1 MIKISL
7 RYKVA
12 LELYASLSFFIAAII
27 LIYTTIYD
35 WFSDNLFITLA
46 IIGIFLIAFIFFLRT
61 LIMDVNSVKFE
72 NDESKEDPNF
82 VEIKLIN
89 KVTLELISSI
99 SNIIIVTAIFIIGN
113 VTSGGAYPEVI
124 SILFIIILFLPLMI
138 LLKSLIFDFNL
149 IFMSEKHRENFLSE
163 FVNRKTLVFF
173 VIAIIIIILVFSG
186 NKLVT
191 SVGNLYQKP
200 MSSGEEDIT
209 DISSNL
215 YIISIAGDRKNIS
228 RGPITGLS
236 IYLEAMDLDFNF
248 NSITVKFIDKK
259 TSSTLKYSTNADE
272 SHFYYEGKKTGRGNT
287 ILKKN
292 DVGIITI
299 NLSSTKQELYSYDR
313 GTVQLI
319 LGTGKIISRDF
330 KAPEFKGE
338 SMILL
343 YSST

>member
-12 LELYASLSFFIAAII
+12 LELYASLSFFIAVII
-27 LIYTTIYD
+27 LIYTSIYS
-35 WFSDNLFITLA
+35 WFDDNIFIPSA

-61 LIMDVNSVKFE
+61 LILDVNSVKFE
-72 NDESKEDPNF
+72 NDNSKDDPNI

-89 KVTLELISSI
+89 KITLELISSI
-99 SNIIIVTAIFIIGN
+99 SNIIIVTTIFIFG
-113 VTSGGAYPEVI
+113 TARSGGVYPEVI
-124 SILFIIILFLPLMI
+124 SILFIIILFLPSMV

-149 IFMSEKHRENFLSE
+149 IFMNKKHQENFLSE
-163 FVNRKTLVFF
+163 FINRKSLVFF
-173 VIAIIIIILVFSG
+173 VIAVIIIFLVISS
-186 NKLVT
+186 NKMVI

-200 MSSGEEDIT
+200 MSSSEEALT

-215 YIISIAGDRKNIS
+215 YITSISGERKNIS
-228 RGPITGLS
+228 AGPITGLS

-259 TSSTLKYSTNADE
+259 TTSALEYGPNPDE
-272 SHFYYEGKKTGRGNT
+272 SHFYYEGKKTGKGNT
-287 ILKKN
+287 ILKKG

-313 GTVQLI
+313 GTIQLI
-319 LGTGKIISRDF
+319 LGNGKIISRDF
-330 KAPEFKGE
+330 KAPELKGE
-338 SMILL
+338 GRILL